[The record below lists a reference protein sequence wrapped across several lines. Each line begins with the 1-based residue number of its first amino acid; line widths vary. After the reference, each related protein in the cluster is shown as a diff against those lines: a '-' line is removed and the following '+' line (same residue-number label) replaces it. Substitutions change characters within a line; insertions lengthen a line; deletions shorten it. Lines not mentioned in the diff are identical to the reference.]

1 MKKKVIGAIILGVV
15 LVGLI
20 VFASTYKAQDSHLRA
35 EGIRVRVNEGA
46 LVVSGCD
53 EKNAIYCKKVL
64 EVNGKDQVLEF
75 QFLNFR
81 ENGYPDAIK
90 ATINGHEFYYD
101 EGLKIEENGSADYP
115 IFLNFHVI
123 DDVIVFTFTDG
134 TLGRTTTLYAIDV
147 EGNVVLEEK
156 NIDEDDM
163 LIKDYTEFITYEDN
177 VITLYATRVSNNIN
191 YHGESVCNAI
201 EEEIVEAYYTYTYKN
216 GKFEKKLKEEI
227 SAKDFIENEEII
239 CANKEASE

>member
-1 MKKKVIGAIILGVV
+1 MKKKVIGAIILGVA

-20 VFASTYKAQDSHLRA
+20 IFASIYKAQDSHLRA

-53 EKNAIYCKKVL
+53 EENAIYCKKVL
-64 EVNGKDQVLEF
+64 EVKGKEQVLEF

-90 ATINGHEFYYD
+90 ATINGNEFYYD

-123 DDVIVFTFTDG
+123 DDVIVFTFSDG
-134 TLGRTTTLYAIDV
+134 SLGRTTTLYAIDT
-147 EGNVVLEEK
+147 EGNIILEEK
-156 NIDEDDM
+156 NIDKDDM
-163 LIKDYTEFITYEDN
+163 LIKDYTEFFSIEDN
-177 VITLYATRVSNNIN
+177 VITIYATRVESDLT
-191 YHGESVCNAI
+191 YKKESVCNAS
-201 EEEIVEAYYTYTYKN
+201 EKEIVEAYYTYTYQD
-216 GKFEKKLKEEI
+216 GKFKKELKEEI
-227 SAKDFIENEEII
+227 NAKEFIEDKNII
-239 CANKEASE
+239 CSDQETSG